1 MGITRYTMKLFF
13 FAAWAILGL
22 TTVLFIAG
30 QLGYLRGRPPQLG
43 LQDGRLKPPSKTDNS
58 VSSQADL
65 YPDHPQLD
73 YTRIAPLT
81 YSGDGV
87 AAMKKLADLL
97 KNREQTVV
105 MEQAE
110 SYIYAQCSTAWL
122 KFTDDIEFA
131 LDPARSV
138 IDVRSASR
146 LGRKDFGVNRKRVE
160 AIRAAWIAAQ

>member
-1 MGITRYTMKLFF
+1 MKLFF

-22 TTVLFIAG
+22 ATLLFIAG
-30 QLGYLRGRPPQLG
+30 QLGYLRGTPPKLG

-65 YPDHPQLD
+65 HPDHPQKD
-73 YTRIAPLT
+73 YASIAPLT
-81 YSGDGV
+81 YSGDGMV
-87 AAMKKLADLL
+87 AMKKLADLL
-97 KNREQTVV
+97 EKQEQTTVIERADTYV
-105 MEQAE
+105 
-110 SYIYAQCSTAWL
+110 YAQSTTQWL

-131 LDPARSV
+131 LDAPRGV

-160 AIRAAWIAAQ
+160 AIRAAFTVALGAEAG